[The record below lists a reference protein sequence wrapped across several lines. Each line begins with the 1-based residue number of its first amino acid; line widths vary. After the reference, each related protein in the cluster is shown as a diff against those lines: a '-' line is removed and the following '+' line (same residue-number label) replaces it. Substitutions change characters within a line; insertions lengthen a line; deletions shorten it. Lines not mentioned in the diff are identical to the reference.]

1 MPRLPKGVFR
11 RGVSYYTRVFRGGRD
26 RWISLGSDLD
36 AAVAKL
42 RKVRHGDVPNSRLTV
57 REAALRWLETYVP
70 TARNPKGVTLTKT
83 RLERYLIPRLGH
95 FAAGRLTGDDLRHY
109 RLWLEK
115 KPISKQ
121 TVTHVLS
128 DCRCFLNWC
137 EDSGLIDRSPVPRK
151 LLPRLQERPPD
162 RLTNEEVEAIIALP
176 EPYGFIARLGLGTG
190 MRWSEMC
197 RAQARDVSDGCLVV
211 SQTKSG
217 RVRRIPLPPDLL
229 AEVRGRV
236 GRLVSYSSRSGHFAR
251 MVRKLSGVER
261 FHAHQMRHTFACRW
275 LERGGSLDA
284 LQQLLGHSSVV
295 TTQRY
300 GKLSE
305 HAVKEESRRVNEQRM
320 ERSVTGEKP

>member
-1 MPRLPKGVFR
+1 
-11 RGVSYYTRVFRGGRD
+11 
-26 RWISLGSDLD
+26 LGSDFD
-36 AAVAKL
+36 AACVKL
-42 RKVRHGDVPNSRLTV
+42 RRLKAGDVPTPRVTV

-70 TARNPKGVTLTKT
+70 TARNPKGVTLTDT
-83 RLERYLIPRLGH
+83 RLKRYLLPKLGH
-95 FAAGRLTGDDLRHY
+95 FSVGRVTGDDLRLY

-115 KPISKQ
+115 QGVSKQ
-121 TVTHVLS
+121 TVAHVLS

-137 EDSGLIDRSPVPRK
+137 EDAGLIDRSPVPRK
-151 LLPRLQERPPD
+151 LLPKIQERPPD
-162 RLTNEEVEAIIALP
+162 RLTDEEVERIVSLP
-176 EPYGFIARLGLGTG
+176 EPYGFIARLGFGTG
-190 MRWSEMC
+190 LRWSEMC
-197 RAQARDVSDGCLVV
+197 RAQARDVSDGSLVV

-217 RVRRIPLPPDLL
+217 RVRRIPLPPELRS
-229 AEVRGRV
+229 EIRGRV
-236 GRLVSYSSRSGHFAR
+236 GRLVSYSSRSGHYAR

-305 HAVKEESRRVNEQRM
+305 HAVREESRRVNETR
-320 ERSVTGEKP
+320 ECETNRGKTVAKTVAGSD